1 MRERRA
7 GHSNKTV
14 LRGSSMSLDHPVLD
28 QVVLGAS
35 SLFDAKRAPVAAHM
49 TVFPQR
55 PDAAIDAAG
64 LLQVIDVIAPPE
76 GGPPR
81 LSGANE
87 AALRAVR
94 HAPMAPPLMIEV
106 PGFMLSDP
114 ELATTLQERV
124 ATGLSS

>member
-35 SLFDAKRAPVAAHM
+35 SLFDAKRAPVAAHL

-64 LLQVIDVIAPPE
+64 LLAVVDAIAPAE
-76 GGPPR
+76 AGPLM
-81 LSGANE
+81 LSVATE
-87 AALRAVR
+87 AGLRALLA
-94 HAPMAPPLMIEV
+94 APTAPHVMIEV

-114 ELATTLQERV
+114 ELATRV
-124 ATGLSS
+124 